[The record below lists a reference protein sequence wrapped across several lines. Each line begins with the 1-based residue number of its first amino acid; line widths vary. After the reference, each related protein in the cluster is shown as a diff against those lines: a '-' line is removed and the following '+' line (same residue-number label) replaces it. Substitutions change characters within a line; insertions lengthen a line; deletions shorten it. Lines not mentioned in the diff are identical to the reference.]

1 MPCRQSRSDTG
12 LGPGDRSGH
21 GGSNGS
27 HAAGLHRRLKGWS
40 SWAAGQLDV
49 ADVPAAEVV
58 RILVEI
64 LTSNSEDVEM
74 ARPVVRAVMEELR
87 ARQQ

>member
-1 MPCRQSRSDTG
+1 MEFSPPFPADCE
-12 LGPGDRSGH
+12 
-21 GGSNGS
+21 
-27 HAAGLHRRLKGWS
+27 ACE
-40 SWAAGQLDV
+40 V

-74 ARPVVRAVMEELR
+74 ARPVVRAVMEELW

>member
-1 MPCRQSRSDTG
+1 M
-12 LGPGDRSGH
+12 
-21 GGSNGS
+21 
-27 HAAGLHRRLKGWS
+27 
-40 SWAAGQLDV
+40 
-49 ADVPAAEVV
+49 PAAEVV

-74 ARPVVRAVMEELR
+74 ARPVVRAVMEELW